1 MVFYNLPLKKEKKM
15 KNTKKKSTLCRFFI
29 IGIFALLMGL
39 PSIALAEGEASHEK
53 FEIYIPTL
61 PAGFGSYIM
70 GVALAEQINKNSTWL
85 KATAMEGRGPA
96 ENMKT
101 LITKPEKRNNYLFFN
116 TTWDIWEAKK
126 GIGPYK
132 NFPFDYDEFKFV
144 TLLGVGGNGLC
155 TLDSQ
160 IKSLKDLP
168 GKRAIF
174 DSSPGKGRVIVIRG
188 IMAASGIPTDQIK
201 FQFGT
206 GKGAADTLRDGMVD
220 VAYTGHILK
229 GLPSAWAN
237 SPFQSELVSTKD
249 VYYISFDKA
258 AVNAFKEKAGHPL
271 TLSKVPPKMLG
282 PLQTEPCNI
291 LAKPLGFCAH
301 VSMPDHVVTE
311 ILRVVYE
318 NAANFKEYTSMGNII
333 TKDTMAS
340 LGISESGYHPAAVK
354 FFKEKNVPI
363 TGFDIK

>member
-1 MVFYNLPLKKEKKM
+1 M
-15 KNTKKKSTLCRFFI
+15 KKKQNFKKNRHLCRLLI
-29 IGIFALLMGL
+29 VTIFALIMTFPSLLMADG
-39 PSIALAEGEASHEK
+39 AAKQEK

-101 LITKPEKRNNYLFFN
+101 LIKKPAKRKNYLFFN

-132 NFPFDYDEFKFV
+132 NFPFDYDEFRFV

-155 TLDSQ
+155 TLNPQ
-160 IKSLKDLP
+160 IKSLKNLP
-168 GKRAIF
+168 GKRATF
-174 DSSPGKGRVIVIRG
+174 DSSKGKSRDIAIRG
-188 IMAASGIPTDQIK
+188 IMEAGNISTDQIK
-201 FQFGT
+201 FQYAA

-220 VAYTGHILK
+220 VIYTGHMLK
-229 GLPSAWAN
+229 KLPATWAN

-249 VYYISFDKA
+249 VYYISFDKT
-258 AVNAFKEKAGHPL
+258 AVYAFKKKTGHPL
-271 TLSKVPPKMLG
+271 SLSQVSPKMLG
-282 PLQTEPCNI
+282 PLQTESCNI

-301 VSMPDHVVTE
+301 ITMPDHVVKE

-318 NAANFKEYTSMGNII
+318 NASAFKEYTVMGNII
-333 TKDTMAS
+333 TQDTMAS
-340 LGISESGYHPAAVK
+340 LGIPKDGYHPAAVK
-354 FFKEKNVPI
+354 FFKEKSVPI
-363 TGFDIK
+363 TGFGIK